1 MKKAIIAQKLKTV
14 AAALALLAAGATP
27 SLAAPGTLYDE
38 LRANP
43 QFSVLVDIIDANG
56 LKANYTGTSPRTVF
70 APTNQ
75 AFSSIPGGYA
85 DMIKPTSP
93 SVTHNTQ
100 ALILYEII
108 PGQIDLQT
116 LKGRTTTVTTLQG
129 SKETI
134 DGRGGSFHFGEYPYG
149 AAVTGEPI
157 RAANGLILPVDKLP
171 VPVFADSKP

>member
-108 PGQIDLQT
+108 PGFIFASLAIWIVS
-116 LKGRTTTVTTLQG
+116 LMG
-129 SKETI
+129 SKPSKAVEERFNTAEA
-134 DGRGGSFHFGEYPYG
+134 EYNS
-149 AAVTGEPI
+149 I
-157 RAANGLILPVDKLP
+157 
-171 VPVFADSKP
+171 